1 MLPVPPCLLASS
13 ERVQHRITSGLIDG
27 FSQWW
32 QMPALVLALAAIG
45 LFVLWMYRRD
55 AAELPRGLGLVL
67 AALRLGAMAA
77 IAAAYLDF
85 ERTTEHELVFPSRVA
100 VLVDSS
106 ASMTLRDEP
115 AAGDPPA
122 PSDSPQ
128 AEPAGDEAAAGNQSD
143 NQSDNQSG
151 TRSQRAVEV
160 LREGGLL
167 TALAPRHEVSVW
179 RFDADAEPLAVLPT
193 ANTAVLPAPASPD
206 GTPAA
211 DAAASSQPGWAE
223 RLTARGYETRLGEA
237 LTRVLDQ
244 EPSGVLAGVIVLTD
258 GASNAGVDPAAAVA
272 ALGKAGVPVHTLGI
286 GSDRLPTNVRV
297 ADVLVPARVF
307 PGDRF
312 AVTAYLQSQGLAGQ
326 TVRVELSDVA
336 SAEAAGGDPQGG
348 VAAGRVIDTAEVI
361 LGAGSELVA
370 VRFDVP
376 GLEAPGRRDLAV
388 RVIPPAA
395 DRTPADDR
403 QVAEVEVVDRVTQ
416 VLLMAGGPSREYQFM
431 RNVLERD
438 KSVAVDVLLGTA
450 GKGGSQDARRIL
462 QAFPATA
469 EELAEYDVVV
479 AFDYDWRLLDATA
492 QARLERWVSRESGGL
507 VFVAGGIFMDAWL
520 ADSQTALIR
529 NLHPVEL
536 RRAGR
541 LTGDDAAGLAE
552 PMPLVFSRDGLD
564 AEFLWLASSRIASQ
578 TVWSEFKGV
587 FSCFDSAGP
596 KPGATVYARAARP
609 GAAATPDSN
618 PIFYAGQ
625 LYGSG
630 NVFFMGSGEMWRLR
644 SLDDSLYERFAT
656 QLVRHV
662 SQGRLLRGSR
672 RARLLVD
679 RDRFAV
685 GANVVVRL
693 VVPEGET
700 AVPSE
705 CRVVGPDG
713 TVVRVPLVAERDR
726 AGVLQGTFVAAR
738 DGSWRID
745 VDLPG
750 ASGEKV
756 SRRIQARLPDRELE
770 RPRLDRAVLEQL
782 SKLSGGTSHILA
794 AQSWTPM
801 DSQALAAGIK
811 DCSRREYE
819 TGSPDGAFKRRLNG
833 ILLGVGVGLLCM
845 EWVLRRLVKLA

>member
-1 MLPVPPCLLASS
+1 MPPLTFSGLPSPASLLPAAVASPWCLFGSS

-32 QMPALVLALAAIG
+32 QMPALVVALAAIAA
-45 LFVLWMYRRD
+45 FVLWMYRRD
-55 AAELPRGLGLVL
+55 AAELPRGVGLVL
-67 AALRLGAMAA
+67 AALRLGAVAA
-77 IAAAYLDF
+77 VAAAYLDF
-85 ERTTEHELVFPSRVA
+85 ERTAEHEIVFPSRVA

-115 AAGDPPA
+115 ADNQQDG
-122 PSDSPQ
+122 SDSDRS
-128 AEPAGDEAAAGNQSD
+128 A
-143 NQSDNQSG
+143 G
-151 TRSQRAVEV
+151 TRSSKAIDL
-160 LREGGLL
+160 LRDGGLL
-167 TALAPRHEVSVW
+167 AALAPRHEVSLW

-193 ANTAVLPAPASPD
+193 AAD
-206 GTPAA
+206 PAA
-211 DAAASSQPGWAE
+211 GADTAAAPDATGSSQPPPAPDWTD

-237 LTRVLDQ
+237 LARVLDQ
-244 EPSGVLAGVIVLTD
+244 EPAGSLAGVILLTD
-258 GASNAGVDPAAAVA
+258 GANTAGIDPVAAVA
-272 ALGKAGVPVHTLGI
+272 ALGKAGVPVHALGV

-312 AVTAYLQSQGLAGQ
+312 AVTAYLQAQGLAGQ
-326 TVRVELSDVA
+326 TVRVELAELAADAA
-336 SAEAAGGDPQGG
+336 SVGVGVDAANT
-348 VAAGRVIDTAEVI
+348 AAGRVIDTAEVV
-361 LGAGSELVA
+361 LGAGGELVA

-376 GLEAPGRRDLAV
+376 GLETPGRRDLAV

-438 KSVAVDVLLGTA
+438 KSVAVDVVLGTA
-450 GKGGSQDARRIL
+450 GKGASQDARRIL
-462 QAFPATA
+462 PAFPATA
-469 EELAEYDVVV
+469 EELAEYDVIV
-479 AFDYDWRLLDATA
+479 AFDYDWRLLDAAA

-507 VFVAGGIFMDAWL
+507 VFVAGSIFMDAWI
-520 ADSQTALIR
+520 ADSQTTVIR

-536 RRAGR
+536 RRATR
-541 LTGDDAAGLAE
+541 LTGGDSAGLEE

-578 TVWSEFKGV
+578 TIWSEFRGV
-587 FSCFDSAGP
+587 YSCFDSTGP

-609 GAAATPDSN
+609 GASGSPESN
-618 PIFYAGQ
+618 PVFFAGQ
-625 LYGSG
+625 FYGSG
-630 NVFFMGSGEMWRLR
+630 NVFFMGSGETWRLR
-644 SLDDSLYERFAT
+644 GLDDTLHERFAT

-685 GANVVVRL
+685 GSNVVVRL

-700 AVPSE
+700 ALPAD

-713 TVVRVPLVAERDR
+713 T
-726 AGVLQGTFVAAR
+726 T
-738 DGSWRID
+738 
-745 VDLPG
+745 
-750 ASGEKV
+750 
-756 SRRIQARLPDRELE
+756 
-770 RPRLDRAVLEQL
+770 
-782 SKLSGGTSHILA
+782 
-794 AQSWTPM
+794 
-801 DSQALAAGIK
+801 
-811 DCSRREYE
+811 
-819 TGSPDGAFKRRLNG
+819 
-833 ILLGVGVGLLCM
+833 
-845 EWVLRRLVKLA
+845 LR

>member
-1 MLPVPPCLLASS
+1 MTSFIPAVLPPLPLPPCLLASS
-13 ERVQHRITSGLIDG
+13 EQVQHRITSGLIDG

-32 QMPALVLALAAIG
+32 QMPALVLGLAAVVI
-45 LFVLWMYRRD
+45 FVLWMYRRD
-55 AAELPRGLGLVL
+55 AAELPRGMGLML
-67 AALRLGAMAA
+67 AALRLGALAA
-77 IAAAYLDF
+77 LAAAYLDF
-85 ERTTEHELVFPSRVA
+85 ERTTEHEIVFPSRVA

-106 ASMTLRDEP
+106 ASMTLRDDP
-115 AAGDPPA
+115 AA
-122 PSDSPQ
+122 
-128 AEPAGDEAAAGNQSD
+128 DEHAADEHAD
-143 NQSDNQSG
+143 

-167 TALAPRHEVSVW
+167 AALAPRHEVSVW
-179 RFDADAEPLAVLPT
+179 RFDADAEPLVVLPT
-193 ANTAVLPAPASPD
+193 ATMPARPVAPSES
-206 GTPAA
+206 PAA
-211 DAAASSQPGWAE
+211 TESATPVSDWSE

-237 LTRVLDQ
+237 LARVLDQ
-244 EPSGVLAGVIVLTD
+244 EPPGVLAGVIVLTD
-258 GASNAGVDPAAAVA
+258 GANNAGVDPAAAVA

-326 TVRVELSDVA
+326 TVRVELSEVA
-336 SAEAAGGDPQGG
+336 AADAVGADSQATA
-348 VAAGRVIDTAEVI
+348 AAGRVIDTADAI
-361 LGAGSELVA
+361 LGAGGELVA

-462 QAFPATA
+462 PAFPPTA

-479 AFDYDWRLLDATA
+479 AFDYDWRLLDAAA

-507 VFVAGGIFMDAWL
+507 IFVAGTIFMDAWL
-520 ADSQTALIR
+520 ADSQTTPIR

-541 LTGDDAAGLAE
+541 LTADDSTGGEE

-596 KPGATVYARAARP
+596 KPGATVYTRVARP
-609 GAAATPDSN
+609 GAAAAPESS
-618 PIFYAGQ
+618 PIYFAGQ
-625 LYGSG
+625 FYGSG

-679 RDRFAV
+679 RDRFPV
-685 GANVVVRL
+685 GATVVVRL
-693 VVPEGET
+693 VVPEGDSV
-700 AVPSE
+700 VPAE
-705 CRVVGPDG
+705 CRVAGPDG

-770 RPRLDRAVLEQL
+770 RPRLDRGVLEQL
-782 SKLSGGTSHILA
+782 ATLSGGKAHVLNE
-794 AQSWTPM
+794 QPWTPV
-801 DSQALAAGIK
+801 DSQSLAAGIK
-811 DCSRREYE
+811 DRSRREYE

-833 ILLGVGVGLLCM
+833 ILLALGVGLLCT
-845 EWVLRRLVKLA
+845 EWILRRLVKLA

>member
-1 MLPVPPCLLASS
+1 MTPVINSFCGPSALCLLASS

-32 QMPALVLALAAIG
+32 QMPTLILAVAASVV
-45 LFVLWMYRRD
+45 FVLWMIRRD
-55 AAELPRGLGLVL
+55 AAELPRGVGLLL
-67 AALRLGAMAA
+67 AALRLGAIAA
-77 IAAAYLDF
+77 IVAAYLDF
-85 ERTTEHELVFPSRVA
+85 ERTTEHEIVFPSRVA

-106 ASMTLRDEP
+106 ASMTLREETAAKEQAGPASVEP
-115 AAGDPPA
+115 VSPAETTGPEAAGK
-122 PSDSPQ
+122 
-128 AEPAGDEAAAGNQSD
+128 
-143 NQSDNQSG
+143 
-151 TRSQRAVEV
+151 TRSQRALAV

-167 TALAPRHEVSVW
+167 AALAPRHEVSVW
-179 RFDADAEPLAVLPT
+179 RFDADAEPLTVLPM
-193 ANTAVLPAPASPD
+193 AAAQAPPD
-206 GTPAA
+206 PAA
-211 DAAASSQPGWAE
+211 VPADDWAA

-237 LTRVLDQ
+237 LARVLDQ
-244 EPSGVLAGVIVLTD
+244 EPTGVLAGVIVLTD
-258 GASNAGVDPAAAVA
+258 GANNAGIDPTAAVA
-272 ALGKAGVPVHTLGI
+272 AFGRAGVPVHTLGI

-326 TVRVELSDVA
+326 TVRAEL
-336 SAEAAGGDPQGG
+336 AELATADPAPGDPQ
-348 VAAGRVIDTAEVI
+348 AAPPVGRVIDTAEAV
-361 LGAGSELVA
+361 LGAGGELVA

-376 GLEAPGRRDLAV
+376 GLEAPGRRDLVV
-388 RVIPPAA
+388 RVVPPAA
-395 DRTPADDR
+395 DQTPADDR

-416 VLLMAGGPSREYQFM
+416 VLLLAGGPSREYQFM

-438 KSVAVDVLLGTA
+438 KSVAVDVVLGTV

-462 QAFPATA
+462 PAFPPTA
-469 EELAEYDVVV
+469 EALAEYDVVV
-479 AFDYDWRLLDATA
+479 AFDYDWRLLDQAA
-492 QARLERWVSRESGGL
+492 QSRLERWVSQESGGL
-507 VFVAGGIFMDAWL
+507 VLVAGTIFMDAWI
-520 ADSQTALIR
+520 ADSQTTIIR

-541 LTGDDAAGLAE
+541 LAGNDQAGRE
-552 PMPLVFSRDGLD
+552 QPMPLVFSRDGFD

-587 FSCFDSAGP
+587 FSCFDSTGP

-609 GAAATPDSN
+609 GAVSTAESS
-618 PIFYAGQ
+618 PIYFAGQ
-625 LYGSG
+625 YYGSG

-644 SLDDSLYERFAT
+644 SLEDSLHERFVT

-672 RARLLVD
+672 RSRLLVD

-685 GANVVVRL
+685 GASVVVRL

-700 AVPSE
+700 AVPAD

-713 TVVRVPLVAERDR
+713 VTVRVPLTPERDR
-726 AGVLQGTFVAAR
+726 SGVLQGTFVAHR

-745 VDLPG
+745 VELPG
-750 ASGEKV
+750 GSGEKV

-770 RPRLDRAVLEQL
+770 RPRLQRGLLEQVAM
-782 SKLSGGTSHILA
+782 LSGGTARVLA
-794 AQSWTPM
+794 TQPWLATDAEPLA
-801 DSQALAAGIK
+801 DSIP
-811 DCSRREYE
+811 DRSRREYE
-819 TGSPDGAFKRRLNG
+819 TGAADGSFKRRLNA
-833 ILLGVGVGLLCM
+833 ILLAVAVGLLCC
-845 EWVLRRLVKLA
+845 EWILRRLVKLA